1 MSKTICVIDA
11 HPDAGEGHFVS
22 ALADAYARG
31 ALDGGHDL
39 SRIRVADIP
48 LDFMKTAEEFA
59 ELPSAPVCEARD
71 KIAAADHVVLVY
83 PLWLGMVPARLKAF
97 IEQVG
102 RGEFFLA
109 TGGDSSKW
117 PAQKMKGKSARLV
130 VTMGMPG
137 FAYGLIFG
145 GHSLKGLAKGVFGMA
160 GFSPVRRTVF
170 GGVGAVD
177 GKGRGRML
185 ARMEKWGQG
194 AR

>member
-1 MSKTICVIDA
+1 MAQTVCIIDG
-11 HPDAGEGHFVS
+11 HPDPEPGHFVS

-31 ALDGGHDL
+31 ALDGGHDV
-39 SRIRVADIP
+39 SRVRVAELP
-48 LDFMKTAEEFA
+48 LDFMQTAREFA
-59 ELPSAPVCEARD
+59 EPPAEPVRLAQE
-71 KIAAADHVVLVY
+71 KIAAADHVVVVF
-83 PLWLGMVPARLKAF
+83 PLWRGMVPARLKAF

-109 TGGDSSKW
+109 TGGDSAKW

-145 GHSLKGLAKGVFGMA
+145 GHSLKGFAKGVFGMA
-160 GFSPVRRTVF
+160 GFGPVRRTVF
-170 GGVGAVD
+170 GGVGALD
-177 GKGRGRML
+177 EAARGRLL
-185 ARMEKWGQG
+185 ARMERWGHQ

>member
-1 MSKTICVIDA
+1 MTKTICVIDA
-11 HPDAGEGHFVS
+11 HPDAGSGHFVS

-31 ALDGGHDL
+31 ALDAGHDV
-39 SRIRVADIP
+39 SRIRVAELP
-48 LDFMKTAEEFA
+48 LDFMSTAEEFA
-59 ELPSAPVCEARD
+59 QPPCEAVQQAQE
-71 KIAAADHVVLVY
+71 KITAADHVVLVF

-97 IEQVG
+97 LEQVG
-102 RGEFFLA
+102 RAEFFLA

-160 GFSPVRRTVF
+160 GFGPVRRTVI
-170 GGVGAVD
+170 GGVGALD
-177 GKGRGRML
+177 EKARQARL
-185 ARMEKWGQG
+185 DRMENWGRKAQ
-194 AR
+194 

>member
-1 MSKTICVIDA
+1 MTKTVCVIDA
-11 HPDAGEGHFVS
+11 HPDPASGHFVS
-22 ALADAYARG
+22 ALADACARG
-31 ALDGGHDL
+31 ALDGGHDVT
-39 SRIRVADIP
+39 RIRVADIP
-48 LDFMKTAEEFA
+48 LEFMQTAEEFA
-59 ELPSAPVCEARD
+59 ALPDGPVRQAQE
-71 KIAAADHVVLVY
+71 KIAAADHVVVVF

-102 RGEFFLA
+102 RGEFFLG

-160 GFSPVRRTVF
+160 GFRPVRRTVI
-170 GGVGAVD
+170 GGVGALD
-177 GKGRGRML
+177 DTARTRWL
-185 ARMEKWGQG
+185 ARMEGWGRE

>member
-1 MSKTICVIDA
+1 MSKTVCVIDA
-11 HPDAGEGHFVS
+11 HPDPADGHFVS

-31 ALDGGHDL
+31 ALDGGHEV

-48 LDFMKTAEEFA
+48 LDFMQTAEEFA
-59 ELPSAPVCEARD
+59 ELPAEPVLRARE
-71 KIAAADHVVLVY
+71 KIAAADHVVLVF
-83 PLWLGMVPARLKAF
+83 PLWLGMEPARLKAF

-102 RGEFFLA
+102 RGEFFLG

-145 GHSLKGLAKGVFGMA
+145 GHSLKGLAKGVFGMS
-160 GFSPVRRTVF
+160 GFSPVRRSVF
-170 GGVGAVD
+170 GAVGALEEKAR
-177 GKGRGRML
+177 GKRL
-185 ARMEKWGQG
+185 ARMEAWGRQ
-194 AR
+194 AS